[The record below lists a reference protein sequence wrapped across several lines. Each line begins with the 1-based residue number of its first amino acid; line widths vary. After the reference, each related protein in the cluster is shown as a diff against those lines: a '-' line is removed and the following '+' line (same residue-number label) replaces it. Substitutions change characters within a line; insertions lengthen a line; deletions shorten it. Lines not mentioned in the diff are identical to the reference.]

1 MTPSQ
6 GRAVALLAVLL
17 LAAMCVR
24 LGWETVAGAQE
35 RDPRGGLNCDSF
47 NSQAAAQ
54 EELRNAPS
62 DPNVLDNDR
71 DGIACET
78 YDYPAGTPRD
88 EVPVIYGGEPTQYET
103 TTQYEPTQYE
113 TSVQYTTT
121 PLFES
126 GGPEDGP
133 VPPMPGGGC
142 PEEFPAKRDGGC
154 WR

>member
-1 MTPSQ
+1 MVPYDALARTC
-6 GRAVALLAVLL
+6 GRAPRR
-17 LAAMCVR
+17 AAARGDVR
-24 LGWETVAGAQE
+24 TLGLGD
-35 RDPRGGLNCDSF
+35 RCGCPSF

-54 EELRNAPS
+54 EELRNDPS